1 MWQVKQ
7 AIYGLRE
14 SPALWSKFRDNELRI
29 ARWMINLNDEPVM
42 MKMEQ
47 LITDDQIWRIVREDG
62 KDTETYGYVLVY
74 IDDLLIQSDD
84 QNLQGFF
91 QWLVSKVGG

>member
-1 MWQVKQ
+1 
-7 AIYGLRE
+7 
-14 SPALWSKFRDNELRI
+14 
-29 ARWMINLNDEPVM
+29 M

-91 QWLVSKVGG
+91 QWLSAKWEVDALDILEEGHPIRFLGMELHQVQGAVELCQEGFIRELLRS